1 MLAANYYLIFQEN
14 QVVSLTSY
22 PEAALA
28 WLKTENEGVSTNDT
42 VWIWDRPYPLWLAE
56 LIRDLLRTEQSKNI
70 RPNRQKL
77 GRAIRNT
84 AKSWGWTA
92 NGRWV
97 AAEETRVDRYLPEAA
112 ACHAEQ
118 AAPAADSG
126 PAVGEGA
133 FTSCFAATSTDA
145 EIIAQT
151 LSGRLLTLK
160 ELHLILGKK
169 GRSISLPDLERA
181 LQKHILDGS
190 VLLRAGV
197 GPDRLGRFTC
207 RRCGSTDRVIQTY
220 AGYTPELHWRC
231 EACQSMGTMTSATPL
246 YQWIG
251 PRPAFRPTRNIRL
264 LLPKLTWWQEK
275 AAQEAIDFWQ
285 ETAGRRWHRKALL
298 IWAVCGAGKTEI
310 IFPLL
315 QQALSSGKR
324 ALLTVPR
331 REVAADLG
339 RRVEKAFPGLK
350 FALLYGGKKRE
361 PSAPL
366 LTICTTHQL
375 LRFTDCFDLAILDEA
390 DAFPFSYEPMLARA
404 LHGALRPA
412 GRLVYMTATPDARW
426 RKLVRQGKV
435 GLIRIPLRHHG
446 YPLPVPVIMKL
457 PLPVLSGLS
466 LNTDRSLSF
475 PKQITD
481 FLTAVIT
488 RARRALVFTPT
499 VKAAETVG
507 RYLQASSLLSYGGC
521 LDYVHSKDPKRE
533 EKLTAF
539 AAGKLKILV
548 TTTLLERG
556 LTFPD
561 LDVLVLYADQKTI
574 FSTET
579 LVQIAGRVGR
589 SASSPSGEVVMIAGS
604 VSRQMQK
611 ARKWIVRMNKE
622 AGRLMAVKR

>member
-1 MLAANYYLIFQEN
+1 MLAANYYLVFQEN
-14 QVVSLTSY
+14 RVVSITPA

-28 WLKTENEGVSTNDT
+28 WLNTEDDGMSAPAP

-56 LIRDLLRTEQSKNI
+56 LIRDLLHMEQTGKN
-70 RPNRQKL
+70 RPHRGKL
-77 GRAIRNT
+77 GRIIRKT
-84 AKSWGWTA
+84 AKNWGWIA
-92 NGRWV
+92 SGRWV
-97 AAEETRVDRYLPEAA
+97 AAEEMRVERYLFEAMVRHTEEAA
-112 ACHAEQ
+112 PVAGSSPVGGEGPFTSSL
-118 AAPAADSG
+118 PAASLG
-126 PAVGEGA
+126 VEV
-133 FTSCFAATSTDA
+133 
-145 EIIAQT
+145 IAQT

-160 ELHLILGKK
+160 ELHLLLGKK
-169 GRSISLPDLERA
+169 GQRISLPDLERA
-181 LQKHILDGS
+181 LQKHMLNGS

-197 GPDRLGRFTC
+197 GPDRLGRFSC
-207 RRCGSTDRVIQTY
+207 RRCGSTDRVIQTLV
-220 AGYTPELHWRC
+220 GHTPGPHWRC
-231 EACQSMGTMTSATPL
+231 EACRSMGTMTSATPL

-251 PRPAFRPTRNIRL
+251 PSPAGHPAREIRL
-264 LLPKLTWWQEK
+264 LLPELTWWQEK
-275 AAQEAIDFWQ
+275 AAQEAIDFWR
-285 ETAGRRWHRKALL
+285 ETADGRQDRKALL

-315 QQALSSGKR
+315 QQVLSAGQR

-339 RRVEKAFPGLK
+339 RRVEKAFPGLE
-350 FALLYGGKKRE
+350 FALLYGGKKQE

-375 LRFTDCFDLAILDEA
+375 LRFTNCFDLAILDEA

-404 LHGALRPA
+404 LHGALRPT

-426 RKLVRQGKV
+426 RKLARQGKV

-446 YPLPVPVIMKL
+446 HPLPVPVIMKL
-457 PLPVLSGLS
+457 ALPVLSGRS
-466 LNTDRSLSF
+466 GTIDRSLSF
-475 PKQITD
+475 PRQITD
-481 FLTAVIT
+481 FLTAVVS
-488 RARRALVFTPT
+488 RARRALVFVPT

-507 RYLQASSLLSYGGC
+507 RYLQSSAPLSYSGC
-521 LDYVHSKDPKRE
+521 LDYVHSKDPQRE

-561 LDVLVLYADQKTI
+561 LDVLVLYADQSAI

-589 SASSPSGEVVMIAGS
+589 SASSPGGEVVMMAGS
-604 VSRQMQK
+604 VSRQMQE
-611 ARKWIVRMNKE
+611 ARKWVVRMNKE